1 MGVSISLAIKS
12 GESKPPRKLLFF
24 REIFSKHKQNPYENR
39 VGQFMGKSFRGFPL
53 DRFRTDMWNMNITY
67 RGQKEIFEKHK
78 QNPYKNE
85 VGNSQNLIYKKKN
98 GNIT

>member
-1 MGVSISLAIKS
+1 
-12 GESKPPRKLLFF
+12 
-24 REIFSKHKQNPYENR
+24 
-39 VGQFMGKSFRGFPL
+39 
-53 DRFRTDMWNMNITY
+53 MNITY

-98 GNIT
+98 GNITQTYRGQTRDFDKT